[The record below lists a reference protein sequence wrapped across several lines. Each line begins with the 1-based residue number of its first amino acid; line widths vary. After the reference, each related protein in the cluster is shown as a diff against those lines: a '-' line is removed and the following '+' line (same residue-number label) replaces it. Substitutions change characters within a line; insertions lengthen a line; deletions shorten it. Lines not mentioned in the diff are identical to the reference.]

1 MPDLNQK
8 NPLLANFLIQNTI
21 WWVEYAGLS
30 GFREDTYSDA
40 DKDFLA
46 RWTKTIMDEYPHF
59 NIVGEEMTNVVE
71 LSAYWQKGKI
81 NADGYQSYL
90 PSLMDFSLN
99 DNLVKSLS
107 SYNNW
112 FSTWRKTYQSIGQ
125 DFHYADP
132 QNLLIFPDNH
142 DIDRFYSRLNK
153 DFESWKLGI
162 ALYMTMRGIPQFFYG
177 TELLFTNEK
186 SGNDGLRRGD
196 FYGGWEGDSKNSMT
210 GNGLSETEKEAQK
223 YFAHL
228 LNWRKNKTV
237 IHTGNLKH
245 YAPGKNDVNVY
256 FRFNGKEKIM
266 VCLNKSRETVTLD
279 MEAYKD
285 MVPKNFKARDI
296 ITYRQ
301 IPVNNTLE
309 INSRTALI
317 LEIE

>member
-59 NIVGEEMTNVVE
+59 NIAGEEMTNVVE

-210 GNGLSETEKEAQK
+210 GKGLSETEKEAQK